1 MSQRDLTG
9 AGWLWAAVLSNSPT
23 AEQHWAHSTGEESS
37 MAVKIFDSKNP
48 NWLESQFQKWTRS
61 FERNSQ
67 TGVQADSA
75 VGSGCSKPTQRLLE
89 SPQVQPHPGD
99 EVIALRLHH
108 QAGGMKVADSTEL
121 TLDDPRVSASL
132 MVFCTFLSIHE
143 LQPELSE
150 TLVSG
155 AQQGRC
161 KINRI
166 WSAARDLTRLQ
177 RLWYFTEAQNKNQ
190 LLLLPSVCYCFYFFK
205 KSFQEQIKPNN
216 VSSSCTFVPRHTQT
230 GWLTGCPFAICFQVY
245 SFIHSHILAPSISED
260 KQLHRCSIYKLHNLL
275 EEIFCLFF

>member
-1 MSQRDLTG
+1 MGMCQRYLTG
-9 AGWLWAAVLSNSPT
+9 AAVLGNSPSVQ
-23 AEQHWAHSTGEESS
+23 QHWVHSTGAESW
-37 MAVKIFDSKNP
+37 MAAKIFTSNWSKNEQDH
-48 NWLESQFQKWTRS
+48 LRGTARKE
-61 FERNSQ
+61 Q

-75 VGSGCSKPTQRLLE
+75 MGSGCSKPTQPLPE
-89 SPQVQPHPGD
+89 PPQVQLHPGD
-99 EVIALRLHH
+99 EITVLRLCH

-132 MVFCTFLSIHE
+132 VVLCTFLSIHH

-190 LLLLPSVCYCFYFFK
+190 LLLLPSVCYCFYLKKKKTLSRTNKTKQRRLILLYFRSKAHSDRLAHWLSICHMLSSFFFY
-205 KSFQEQIKPNN
+205 SLPYF
-216 VSSSCTFVPRHTQT
+216 R
-230 GWLTGCPFAICFQVY
+230 PFHFRRRTAAQMVY
-245 SFIHSHILAPSISED
+245 
-260 KQLHRCSIYKLHNLL
+260 K
-275 EEIFCLFF
+275 

>member
-1 MSQRDLTG
+1 MGMCQRYLTG
-9 AGWLWAAVLSNSPT
+9 AAVLGNSPS
-23 AEQHWAHSTGEESS
+23 AQQHWVHSTGAESW
-37 MAVKIFDSKNP
+37 MAAKIFTSNWSKNEQDH
-48 NWLESQFQKWTRS
+48 LRGTARKE
-61 FERNSQ
+61 Q

-75 VGSGCSKPTQRLLE
+75 MGSGCSKPTQPLPE
-89 SPQVQPHPGD
+89 PPQVQLHPGD
-99 EVIALRLHH
+99 EITVLRLCH

-132 MVFCTFLSIHE
+132 VVLCTFLSIHH

-190 LLLLPSVCYCFYFFK
+190 LLLLPSVCYCFYLK
-205 KSFQEQIKPNN
+205 KKKPFQEQIKPNKD

-230 GWLTGCPFAICFQVY
+230 GWLTGCPFAICFQVS
-245 SFIHSHILAPSISED
+245 SFIHSHIFAPSISED
-260 KQLHRCSIYKLHNLL
+260 EQLHRWSINKLHNLL
-275 EEIFCLFF
+275 EEVFCLFF